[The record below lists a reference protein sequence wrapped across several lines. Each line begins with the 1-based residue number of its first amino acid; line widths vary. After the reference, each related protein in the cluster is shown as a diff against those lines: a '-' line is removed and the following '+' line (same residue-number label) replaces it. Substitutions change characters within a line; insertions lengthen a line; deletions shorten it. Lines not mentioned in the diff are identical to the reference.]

1 MVDRISSYSNTSK
14 LIDNNLRL
22 QSDYAKGQQ
31 QVSSGVKSD
40 SFSGVAK
47 DTNRILSLESD
58 YERLVQQTENSKIAL
73 ERAEV
78 TYDTIG
84 TIMDSAQPIMAT
96 LNAALSGTTTTQDLL
111 AFVNNGL
118 AQMESLLNTQVAGRY
133 IFSGSAT
140 QTAPVDFSDPNFGPA
155 TVPSVADTDYYQ
167 GNGFV
172 HSVETSDGY
181 TVNYGVTAD
190 NAAFEMIAR
199 AYDLVRNNPT
209 DTATLNEAFS
219 LLETGLDDLA
229 ELQAT
234 VSLSSQSI
242 DDGINRNLDDLN
254 LIDNSLADLKEVD
267 LAEVTVRLQEIQA
280 QLEASYSLT
289 ATLLRLNLA
298 DYI

>member
-14 LIDNNLRL
+14 LIENNLRL

-73 ERAEV
+73 ERSEV
-78 TYDTIG
+78 VYDTIG

-111 AFVNNGL
+111 HFVENGL

-133 IFSGSAT
+133 VFAGSAT
-140 QTAPVDFSDPNFGPA
+140 QTAPVDFSDADYGPA
-155 TVPSVADTDYYQ
+155 VTPSVADTDYYQ
-167 GNGFV
+167 GNSFV
-172 HSVETSDGY
+172 QSVETSDGY
-181 TVNYGVTAD
+181 TVDYGVTAD
-190 NAAFEMIAR
+190 NATFEMIAR

-209 DTATLNEAFS
+209 DRATLEEAFS
-219 LLETGLDDLA
+219 LLETGIDDLA
-229 ELQAT
+229 ELQAN
-234 VSLSSQSI
+234 VSLNSQLI

-289 ATLLRLNLA
+289 STLLRLNLA

>member
-14 LIDNNLRL
+14 LIENNLRL

-58 YERLVQQTENSKIAL
+58 YERLVQQTENSKVAL
-73 ERAEV
+73 ERSEV
-78 TYDTIG
+78 VYDTIG

-111 AFVNNGL
+111 HFVENGL
-118 AQMESLLNTQVAGRY
+118 AQMESLLNTQVAGPY
-133 IFSGSAT
+133 VFAGSAT
-140 QTAPVDFSDPNFGPA
+140 QTAPVDFSDPDFGPA
-155 TVPSVADTDYYQ
+155 VVPSVADTDYYQ
-167 GNGFV
+167 GNSFV
-172 HSVETSDGY
+172 QSVETSDGY
-181 TVNYGVTAD
+181 TVDYGVTAD

-209 DTATLNEAFS
+209 DTATLEEAFS
-219 LLETGLDDLA
+219 LLETGIDDLA
-229 ELQAT
+229 ELQAN
-234 VSLSSQSI
+234 VSLNSQLI

-289 ATLLRLNLA
+289 STLLRLNLA